1 MSERVRGTRIVVVVL
16 VAWLLV
22 AFIVGA
28 SGRLQGLQPPAP
40 QLVLVA
46 LTVALLLT
54 LRFVGPVRHWASV
67 VDVRWLVGAHLTR
80 FVGIYFLVLYD
91 RGELPYA
98 FAVPR
103 GWGDIIVATLALL
116 LIATGPPQGSRRL
129 LFLIWNVIG
138 LLDILFVVVTA
149 TRLALGDVSSM
160 APLLRLPL
168 SLLPT
173 FVVPIIIATHVWL
186 FTRLIGPRHEPRR
199 RDPVAG

>member
-1 MSERVRGTRIVVVVL
+1 MSELVRGTRIVVVVL

-80 FVGIYFLVLYD
+80 FVGIYFLVLYN

-98 FAVPR
+98 FAVPG
-103 GWGDIIVATLALL
+103 GWGDIIVAMLALL
-116 LIATGPPQGSRRL
+116 LIATGPPQGSQRL
-129 LFLIWNVIG
+129 MFLIWNVVG
-138 LLDILFVVVTA
+138 LLDILFVVATA

-186 FTRLIGPRHEPRR
+186 FTRLIGSQDNET
-199 RDPVAG
+199 AA

>member
-16 VAWLLV
+16 VAWLLA

-98 FAVPR
+98 FAVPG

-173 FVVPIIIATHVWL
+173 FVVPIVIATHVWL
-186 FTRLIGPRHEPRR
+186 FTRLIGPQDNEN
-199 RDPVAG
+199 VA

>member
-1 MSERVRGTRIVVVVL
+1 MSELVRGTRIVVVVL

-22 AFIVGA
+22 AFIFGA

-46 LTVALLLT
+46 LTVAVLLT
-54 LRFVGPVRHWASV
+54 FRFVRPIRHWASV

-80 FVGIYFLVLYD
+80 FVGIYFLVLYN

-98 FAVPR
+98 FAVPG
-103 GWGDIIVATLALL
+103 GWGDIIVAVLALL

-129 LFLIWNVIG
+129 MFLIWNVVG
-138 LLDILFVVVTA
+138 LLDILFVVATA
-149 TRLALGDVSSM
+149 TRLALGDVGSM
-160 APLLRLPL
+160 SPLLRLPL

-186 FTRLIGPRHEPRR
+186 FTRLTGSQDHET
-199 RDPVAG
+199 VG